1 MAEIHKL
8 TKSGKTIYPAS
19 VTSAIV
25 HPELRTSL
33 NDLIN
38 EYNVSTLYPTG
49 GVDGTNI
56 YNLNTAILLLD
67 GKLNTEEKRIGT
79 KVNFIDSNSEYV
91 QYIFTG
97 TTFTDVSNWS
107 KFDPSLLK
115 GIDENIVKLGELD
128 PSSVPVSPE
137 TTADYANK
145 ALQDWDGNDL
155 RKAMYMSGVLEY
167 EEFSTSKEYAVGKV
181 ISYLNKAYKFIA
193 PHSAG
198 AWDESQVEETSLKR
212 EVGNEIY
219 NLRSNEYISYKRK
232 NPFDFISEIY
242 LPSAPEECRLRFL
255 KSSNGSVYYL
265 QVFPLDSNT
274 LIYQGGCHNVSNEI
288 IELSGEANKK
298 GYAIV
303 HNVDD
308 IFVNGIS
315 DVAYCKINADTVK
328 NLYFQPYISA
338 HLNNNKTFGG
348 IISTSTN
355 APTDGLD
362 DVFYLAT
369 VKGEYSSF
377 NLSIPNDGLYII
389 SYEDGAWKSEAVF
402 EADENVSYNSNG
414 FVPSKNIYSALY
426 SKFFQDESA
435 QTAFFVKEL
444 YIESNIDD
452 EKLLDARIYKG
463 SSQNYFQL
471 WYDGSLAFQKKL
483 ISDEVIRIEG
493 TINGYVIL
501 RNTDKFIDSTPN
513 ELLINEKVTNIN
525 NCPIISSYI
534 NNLNLQNGIIHTY
547 VVDKNGNGDYTSLT
561 ECIEEAEKHM
571 NSVVYVNAGVYDI
584 EQEFKDLYGEDYFET
599 YTVSKG
605 KGIVLKNRIKV
616 IFSSNSSIIFNYLG
630 ENTDV
635 LHEFSPF
642 NAGDYGFTLENLTI
656 SASRCRYIVHDERGS
671 SADNYVNK
679 YINCNFYL
687 DNTNNTQG
695 YPQCI
700 GGGLGTNGY
709 IEVNGCVIS
718 TKLGETNYA
727 NSLSYHNTSVEG
739 AKSHI
744 SIKNCYF
751 PNYCNCR
758 FGYYGNSTEITKIEL
773 IGNYFGR
780 PYTLAAETSGSSIVN
795 MEVIEW
801 NNEVLHA

>member
-8 TKSGKTIYPAS
+8 TKNGETIYPATTTDAVVHPGTQTS
-19 VTSAIV
+19 VTK
-25 HPELRTSL
+25 
-33 NDLIN
+33 LIN
-38 EYNVSTLYPTG
+38 EYNVSILFPTG
-49 GVDGTNI
+49 GTDGTDK
-56 YNLNTAILLLD
+56 YTLTTAISVLND
-67 GKLNTEEKRIGT
+67 KLTTEQ
-79 KVNFIDSNSEYV
+79 KVAGLKLGFKDDNSIYKQYTFNGDNNFID
-91 QYIFTG
+91 TA
-97 TTFTDVSNWS
+97 NWTEFGPDS
-107 KFDPSLLK
+107 IDKLNK
-115 GIDENIVKLGELD
+115 NTGID
-128 PSSVPVSPE
+128 
-137 TTADYANK
+137 
-145 ALQDWDGNDL
+145 
-155 RKAMYMSGVLEY
+155 EY
-167 EEFSTSKEYAVGKV
+167 EEFSDA
-181 ISYLNKAYKFIA
+181 KAYSAGETVKKDELLYTFTTDHA
-193 PHSAG
+193 AG
-198 AWDESQVEETSLKR
+198 AWDESQVKKTSLIKDL
-212 EVGNEIY
+212 EKNKYVK
-219 NLRSNEYISYKRK
+219 SNRI
-232 NPFDFISEIY
+232 NPIDFISEIY
-242 LPSAPEECRLRFL
+242 LPSVNTECRIRFL
-255 KSSNGSVYYL
+255 KSSNSSYYYL
-265 QVFPLDSNT
+265 QVFPIGNTT
-274 LIYQGGCHNVSNEI
+274 LIYQGACQNVESEI
-288 IELSGEANKK
+288 VELSGSDVKK

-303 HNVDD
+303 HNIDSLF
-308 IFVNGIS
+308 INGIDENCYS
-315 DVAYCKINADTVK
+315 YINNNTAK
-328 NLYFQPYISA
+328 YQYFQPYISA
-338 HLNNNKTFGG
+338 HLNNNKTYGG
-348 IISTSTN
+348 IISTSSN
-355 APTDGLD
+355 APTDGMED
-362 DVFYLAT
+362 IFYFAT
-369 VKGEYSSF
+369 VKGAYSSF
-377 NLSIPNDGLYII
+377 SLNIPNDGLYII

-471 WYDGSLAFQKKL
+471 WYDGSLAFQKEL

-780 PYTLAAETSGSSIVN
+780 PYTLAAETSESSIVN

-801 NNEVLHA
+801 NNEVLHP